1 MSISIGPSKK
11 NGAAILSRALELKDG
26 NLPPAGA
33 RFILNLG
40 IKELGPGS
48 KRGLGPLPE
57 RSVGC
62 FAQRCLTP
70 FSTRPESDKKQF
82 LNLLAKNQKGQI
94 TAEELDD
101 LESYV
106 QPDNI
111 LSILKAHAAL
121 ALKRAGQE
129 P

>member
-48 KRGLGPLPE
+48 KRGQAPLPE
-57 RSVGC
+57 RPEGC

>member
-40 IKELGPGS
+40 IKEWGGGKALF
-48 KRGLGPLPE
+48 R
-57 RSVGC
+57 R
-62 FAQRCLTP
+62 
-70 FSTRPESDKKQF
+70 SDKKQF